1 MSSSNA
7 MSRRIEANSPE
18 GSYRNE
24 HDVQKQ
30 PRSMNGNPTQ
40 QLWKICTFHETRINQ
55 METQIHKLS
64 HLTNSNKSDKNL
76 EGIFQK
82 LERLEQENASF
93 RNYITNANKK
103 QEKKSI
109 SLEIEE
115 S

>member
-1 MSSSNA
+1 MSSSNT
-7 MSRRIEANSPE
+7 MSRMIDSPE
-18 GSYRNE
+18 ESQRNE
-24 HDVQKQ
+24 YNIQKQ
-30 PRSMNGNPTQ
+30 TQSMNGTPTQ
-40 QLWKICTFHETRINQ
+40 QLWKICSFHETRINQ

-115 S
+115 SQ